1 MPKAMSTK
9 AKAMKRSVQ
18 PPAAMKRPVH
28 AVPIV
33 PMRRPA
39 AVKDKVKKA
48 RMRMRMSMRR
58 KAENAKV
65 MKKKS
70 MKKKKKKSTTVAS
83 GYKTR

>member
-1 MPKAMSTK
+1 MSTK

-18 PPAAMKRPVH
+18 PPAAMKRPVL

-48 RMRMRMSMRR
+48 RMRMRMRMSMRR
-58 KAENAKV
+58 KAKNAKPKV

-70 MKKKKKKSTTVAS
+70 MKKKKSTTVAS